1 MRLSTLRK
9 RYDMA
14 FEATRF
20 SENGLQLL
28 AQLTTSKTLK
38 VKYIYVDSTE
48 HPIEDLEQPPS
59 WWATNTAAAMAI
71 VDPELI
77 LAGTQE
83 TQARLRVKLKLKTGV
98 ATTQTIKTIVI
109 CACAVE
115 SGAEGETIT
124 FCGVIDP
131 VGVEVLYH
139 GGSSINTSTAVSI
152 YFTLSNASSITVETM
167 ANPDFVIASDLD
179 RYMTC
184 HKVSDA
190 YSGDEQ
196 DVYGAKYFTNLVT
209 DMNNGIKF
217 GEGAT
222 DTYFSIT
229 CLDWFMTFNANESGS
244 QGAITPIYKFKNN
257 NIDIIKV
264 ELDRTGSESLYATT
278 FTGKISTGSL
288 YTNEIGSNSTYI
300 RVTNSILPEGTCA
313 LGSQN
318 NYFDGLFSHGV
329 NSRVSNAGVT
339 SEVVTGEGIT
349 FSQYTG
355 TDLDWTSSIKY
366 KNGQLTTSVGG
377 TDCIAVDVQNTMVY
391 NKVLAL
397 GGMDVRD
404 SSVVRDIIPF
414 GSENKIGDSANRFGH
429 VWADELHGKL
439 PTTDLDTTQRIPLG
453 AIVCLRDL
461 PTNKG
466 VGSIVSGTYS
476 LCGLTG
482 LTDQQ
487 NRKTK
492 ADEEYQLLTSTS
504 IDVTYALAMRIS

>member
-1 MRLSTLRK
+1 
-9 RYDMA
+9 MA

-38 VKYIYVDSTE
+38 VKYIYVDSAE

-59 WWATNTAAAMAI
+59 WWATNTAATMAI

-77 LAGTQE
+77 LAGTRE
-83 TQARLRVKLKLKTGV
+83 TEARLRIKLKLKTGV
-98 ATTQTIKTIVI
+98 TTTQTIKTIVI

-190 YSGDEQ
+190 YSGDDQ
-196 DVYGAKYFTNLVT
+196 DVYGAKYFTNLVA
-209 DMNNGIKF
+209 DMYNGIKF
-217 GEGAT
+217 GEGTA
-222 DTYFSIT
+222 DTYFSID
-229 CLDWFMTFNANESGS
+229 CPDYFMTFNVNESGS
-244 QGAITPIYKFKNN
+244 QGTSTPIYAFRNN
-257 NIDIIKV
+257 DADIIKV
-264 ELDRTGSESLYATT
+264 ELDRTGNESLYTTT

-288 YTNEIGSNSTYI
+288 YANEIGSDSTYI
-300 RVTNSILPEGTCA
+300 RVTNSLLPEGTCA

-318 NYFDGLFSHGV
+318 NYFNGLFSHGI

-339 SEVVTGEGIT
+339 SEVVTGEGLT

-355 TDLDWTSSIKY
+355 TNLDWTSSIKY
-366 KNGQLTTSVGG
+366 KNGQLTTSVSG
-377 TDCIAVDVQNTMVY
+377 TDCIAVDGQNTIVY

-397 GGMDVRD
+397 GGVDVRD
-404 SSVVRDIIPF
+404 GSVVRDILPF
-414 GSENKIGDSANRFGH
+414 ENANKIGDSTNRFGH
-429 VWADELHGKL
+429 IWADNLHGAL
-439 PTTDLDTTQRIPLG
+439 PAAEWHNANMYSAEKGT
-453 AIVCLRDL
+453 IVCVKPKEDESDWGVERKPGDEFIQASVTSLRMSALDGTL
-461 PTNKG
+461 
-466 VGSIVSGTYS
+466 SGTAPYGYYKVIS
-476 LCGLTG
+476 Y
-482 LTDQQ
+482 TDG
-487 NRKTK
+487 KK
-492 ADEEYQLLTSTS
+492 PF
-504 IDVTYALAMRIS
+504 LAIFLG